1 MSTGTD
7 VILCVI
13 PAMTRVAW
21 CRLYPNLGGRKTP
34 PVGDDKHDFK
44 KGLKGRLVVF
54 VAVVGFGLIGEW
66 LLLLLQRPMPL
77 PPLKL
82 TILIIVA
89 AMKVS
94 SSRAKQKILRAKY
107 N

>member
-1 MSTGTD
+1 
-7 VILCVI
+7 
-13 PAMTRVAW
+13 
-21 CRLYPNLGGRKTP
+21 
-34 PVGDDKHDFK
+34 VGNDKHDFK

-94 SSRAKQKILRAKY
+94 SSKAKQKISRAKY